1 MRPLYWLAA
10 SLLALPI
17 AAGAEAE
24 TAKKEQEKLKSGLQP
39 DEGVPAFQV
48 VDVTGRFKEQ
58 PSVCYI

>member
-24 TAKKEQEKLKSGLQP
+24 TAKKEKLKSGLQP

-58 PSVCYI
+58 PAVCYI